1 MKLFTLTLV
10 DTEADWTESA
20 PLLMQPGKQ
29 TVAPLMSI
37 PESRRLSN
45 ETDISDSVNTKR
57 DWCPTGNS
65 VCRLL
70 HREDIKSRW
79 VEIVAAR
86 LRKLKKRS
94 GVRDRARKKK
104 AGDADRIWLTS
115 RMAAIKKASTE
126 STNVRELYEQSQA
139 AKAHQRFEPMR
150 AERDRGAEM
159 HIEGDSMWIRDRT

>member
-1 MKLFTLTLV
+1 M
-10 DTEADWTESA
+10 
-20 PLLMQPGKQ
+20 PLLLQTDRQ

-45 ETDISDSVNTKR
+45 ETDRSDNANTKR
-57 DWCPTGNS
+57 DWCPAGNS

-70 HREDIKSRW
+70 HREDIGSRS
-79 VEIVAAR
+79 VEIVTAR

-115 RMAAIKKASTE
+115 CMAAIKKAS
-126 STNVRELYEQSQA
+126 
-139 AKAHQRFEPMR
+139 
-150 AERDRGAEM
+150 RGNCM
-159 HIEGDSMWIRDRT
+159 SSPRQQKLIRDLSQCALRGRGVH